1 MELLFSQRRSLFSR
15 LVFVFLLLGLMLI
28 LDKVFNGMSASRS
41 VFGTIAKPFH
51 QISILPRNLW
61 QDVSSGLDTREELQ
75 LENARLKASQR
86 ILEAK
91 VQKMAALTAE
101 NGRLRALLNS
111 SAVLEDDQIVV
122 TELIGVSPD
131 LHRHEIVVN
140 KGLGDGVVV
149 GQPVLDAS
157 GLMGQVTEVYK
168 NSARVLLITDE
179 RHEVPVQVNRNGL
192 RVVASGV
199 GLRDEL
205 AILNVGATADI
216 RVGDLLVSSGLAN
229 RFPVGYPVARVA
241 DIRQQGNSAFLQVSA
256 KPLALLRR
264 SRQLMLV
271 FPPEQK

>member
-1 MELLFSQRRSLFSR
+1 VELLFSQRRSLFSR